1 MERYVCTGCSLLCD
15 DIIVSSDGIYIDQ
28 VIGAC
33 LKGKERFDLVNSE
46 NRILNP
52 LVRQNNILE
61 KASWDLA
68 LDKTTELLKNAKNPL
83 LYGFST
89 TSCEAQLRG
98 LELASDINGFIDSN
112 SSICQGKVLNE
123 TINAGIT
130 FSTITEIIN
139 KADLIILWGC
149 NAAESIPRL
158 LNKTLYS
165 RGKFRITGREIKT
178 LIIIDPVKNASFN
191 TMGVRDIP
199 LIIKPGKDLELI
211 KALKENCCATEGTP
225 PEGVAGLDK
234 EDMRRLLQQL
244 GGAEYG
250 VIFVGQGLLTPL
262 ENSNLIT
269 ELLELVNIIN
279 SKQQKGR
286 ISVMMMGGHYNMVGF
301 DHVALSMYGKNGA
314 IQFKD
319 NHFTNTD
326 DTLITKIQ
334 NEDFDC
340 SLFIGTD
347 PISHLPF
354 SLSSKLV
361 KKPIILIDNHK
372 NASYEFANIVLPT
385 AITGIECDGLAY
397 RLDHIPIEVKKII
410 NPPNK
415 IPTDADLLTQII
427 QKIKSNR

>member
-1 MERYVCTGCSLLCD
+1 MNRYVCTGCSLLCD
-15 DIIVSSDGIYIDQ
+15 DIIVTTDGIYIDQ

-46 NRILNP
+46 NRILGP
-52 LVRQNNILE
+52 LIRKNDLLE
-61 KASWDLA
+61 KVSWDSA
-68 LDKTTELLKNAKNPL
+68 LEKTIELLKNSKNPL

-89 TSCEAQLRG
+89 SACEAQLKG
-98 LELASDINGFIDSN
+98 LELAKHINGFIDSN
-112 SSICQGKVLNE
+112 SSICQGKILNE
-123 TINAGIT
+123 AVKTGIT
-130 FSTITEIIN
+130 FSTITEVVN
-139 KADLIILWGC
+139 KADLIILWGF

-165 RGKFRITGREIKT
+165 RGKFRMTGREIKT

-211 KALKENCCATEGTP
+211 RALKDQCSAGNGSPTEGI
-225 PEGVAGLDK
+225 AGLDK
-234 EDMRRLLQQL
+234 DDMKRLTQQL
-244 GGAEYG
+244 CGAEYG
-250 VIFVGQGLLTPL
+250 VIFVGQGLLMPQKD
-262 ENSNLIT
+262 SNLIV
-269 ELLELVNIIN
+269 ELLELVNLIN
-279 SKQQKGR
+279 LKQAKGR
-286 ISVMMMGGHYNMVGF
+286 ISVMMMGGHFNMVGF
-301 DHVALSMYGKNGA
+301 DHVALSNYGKNGA
-314 IQFKD
+314 LQFKD
-319 NHFTNTD
+319 NKFTNTE

-340 SLFIGTD
+340 SIFMGTD
-347 PISHLPF
+347 PISHLPL

-372 NASYEFANIVLPT
+372 NATYEFANIVLPT

-415 IPTDADLLTQII
+415 IPPDADLLTKII
-427 QKIKSNR
+427 QKVKSNR